1 MTIEQ
6 RLAEVRAGAER
17 LVAASWL
24 PGLVTPDYTA
34 SCISNLPGAIAG
46 LFGVAAPGEGRLPIA
61 LSDSAPRRVLL
72 IVLDAFGLDLFLRSV
87 PVVSPLARLVERG
100 SVIPLTSVFPSTTN
114 VALTSLYTGM
124 TPVEHGMV
132 GLLIYLRQLGVIANL
147 LRFHAAGEGTPETL
161 TARGLDPRAL
171 CPVTTLF
178 ERLAAV
184 GVPGM
189 AVTRHSIHGT
199 SLARIHHAGATVA
212 TYLTSSDLCVT
223 LRRLLEVEASGR
235 PPGRPPA
242 DGGPR
247 FVFAYWD
254 LIDTLSHRYG
264 PAADEV
270 MAEVAS
276 FFASLER
283 EVLQPLPAAARRE
296 TLLLIAA
303 DHGHVP
309 MSGNTGGTLEEYP
322 EVRECLMMPPTG
334 GARYPYF
341 TALPGRAAELREYLR
356 ALAGPFTLLDADHA
370 LERGLFGPGSVDAEV
385 RSRIGDV
392 IGLATGEAALWRPE
406 TPLEIRRVRGL
417 HGGLS
422 EAEML
427 VPLLAVGLDAL

>member
-1 MTIEQ
+1 MTIDQ

-24 PGLVTPDYTA
+24 PGLVTPDYAA

-46 LFGVAAPGEGRLPIA
+46 LFGAPAPGEGRLPIA

-87 PVVSPLARLVERG
+87 PVVPPLARLVEQG

-132 GLLIYLRQLGVIANL
+132 GLLVYLRQLGVIANL
-147 LRFHAAGEGTPETL
+147 LRFHAAGEGMPETL

-184 GVPGM
+184 GVPGV

-199 SLARIHHAGATVA
+199 SLACIHHAGATVA
-212 TYLTSSDLCVT
+212 AYLTSSDLCVT
-223 LRRLLEVEASGR
+223 LRRLLE
-235 PPGRPPA
+235 A

-270 MAEVAS
+270 TAEVAS

-283 EVLQPLPAAARRE
+283 EVLEPLPAVARRE

-309 MSGNTGGTLEEYP
+309 MSGETGGTLEEYP

-341 TALPGRAAELREYLR
+341 TALPGRAAELREHLR

-422 EAEML
+422 DPEML

>member
-1 MTIEQ
+1 MTIDE
-6 RLAEVRAGAER
+6 RLAEVRAGTER

-24 PGLVTPDYTA
+24 PGLVTPDYAA

-46 LFGVAAPGEGRLPIA
+46 LFGAPALGEGRLPIP
-61 LSDSAPRRVLL
+61 LSDGAPRRVLL

-87 PVVSPLARLVERG
+87 PVVPPLARLVERG

-161 TARGLDPRAL
+161 TARGLDPHAL

-184 GVPGM
+184 EVPGM

-212 TYLTSSDLCVT
+212 TYLTSSDLCVV
-223 LRRLLEVEASGR
+223 LRRLLEEE
-235 PPGRPPA
+235 
-242 DGGPR
+242 GGPR

-270 MAEVAS
+270 TAEVAS

-283 EVLQPLPAAARRE
+283 EVLEPLPAAARRE

-309 MSGNTGGTLEEYP
+309 MSGETGGTLEEYP

-341 TALPGRAAELREYLR
+341 TALPGRAAELREHLR

-370 LERGLFGPGSVDAEV
+370 LERGLFGPGSVDVEV